1 LLSRNPDLDV
11 DLVLAG
17 PLGWNCD
24 DVVAAAAEAA
34 PRGRIVLTGALED
47 RELAALLRGA
57 TLTVIPSL
65 YEGFCLPMV
74 ESMACGVPTIASNI
88 SCLPEVSGNVLRYFD
103 PLQIE
108 DMVVC
113 MQRVLEDDA
122 LRAEL
127 SRRGKERAASFDWE
141 RCAEETLAVL

>member
-1 LLSRNPDLDV
+1 M
-11 DLVLAG
+11 
-17 PLGWNCD
+17 
-24 DVVAAAAEAA
+24 
-34 PRGRIVLTGALED
+34 
-47 RELAALLRGA
+47 LRGA

-74 ESMACGVPTIASNI
+74 ESMACGVPTIASNN
-88 SCLPEVSGNVLRYFD
+88 SCLPEVSDGVLRYFD

-108 DMVVC
+108 EMVAC
-113 MQRVLEDDA
+113 MQRALEDDA

-141 RCAEETLAVL
+141 RCAEATLAVLARHARNGKNGL